1 MNRSWNSDMNRD
13 STALHEHAK
22 LPCKRVKQSNKLSNS
37 AYKHRLY
44 IPVKQNKLVKTGEC

>member
-22 LPCKRVKQSNKLSNS
+22 LSCKRVKQSNKLSNS
-37 AYKHRLY
+37 VYKHRLY